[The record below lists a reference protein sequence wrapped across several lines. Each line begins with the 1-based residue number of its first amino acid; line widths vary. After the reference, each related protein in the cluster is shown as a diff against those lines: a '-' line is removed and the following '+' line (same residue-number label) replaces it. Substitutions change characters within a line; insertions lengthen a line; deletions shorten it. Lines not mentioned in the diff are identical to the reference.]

1 MKKGATGSIFGS
13 GSDPDSNGSVD
24 PEPGNA
30 DRGRPKLSK
39 KGENEEKKLKFMS
52 WSLDLAQC
60 LDPELDSVNP
70 D

>member
-1 MKKGATGSIFGS
+1 MRIEAGKNCK
-13 GSDPDSNGSVD
+13 
-24 PEPGNA
+24 
-30 DRGRPKLSK
+30 K